1 MRRRDTAGLCPFVED
16 KKAIKMFS
24 IAYGVIYSRVVVVVV
39 FLTLTDPLRIQPW
52 SQDRRNQTKSN
63 RESEIS
69 RESRHKRTDKKV
81 ASKGHCDKIENT
93 NKSTQTV
100 ETN

>member
-1 MRRRDTAGLCPFVED
+1 MIFVFCELTG
-16 KKAIKMFS
+16 
-24 IAYGVIYSRVVVVVV
+24 IATPHARESCCCC

-69 RESRHKRTDKKV
+69 MEIRHKRTDKEV
-81 ASKGHCDKIENT
+81 VSKGHRRDKIENT
-93 NKSTQTV
+93 NKNTQTV
-100 ETN
+100 ETK